1 MADRAA
7 AFVHITTL
15 ISLSIV
21 CEEWERRAV
30 CVCAEDCMFVVGV
43 CLGYVE

>member
-21 CEEWERRAV
+21 CAEWERHAL
-30 CVCAEDCMFVVGV
+30 CVCEPQIA
-43 CLGYVE
+43 CLLPACV